1 MRAGIDDL
9 SDLPGVVIGVSRGRP
24 DADDATRSRT
34 ERAKQPA
41 PRMAAR
47 QFHSPAQLLGVLNCL
62 LDRRFWVS
70 WSGHRRILRLTVD
83 KCQANPIF
91 FVFRPLLRCPL
102 SIVHSQLPRERLV
115 QQRLF
120 QIVERGE
127 FLLVDGFCFYLCY
140 PCNPWFLFHRT
151 TRFQSSF
158 AFLKFS
164 SSARA
169 RSVMFR
175 YPSICAMCVSLN
187 AVTTL
192 GSTITN

>member
-91 FVFRPLLRCPL
+91 FVFRPLFVVHCQL
-102 SIVHSQLPRERLV
+102 SIRNCPENAW
-115 QQRLF
+115 
-120 QIVERGE
+120 
-127 FLLVDGFCFYLCY
+127 C
-140 PCNPWFLFHRT
+140 
-151 TRFQSSF
+151 
-158 AFLKFS
+158 